1 MPSAP
6 HHELAVTA
14 AARVIKLDGLWRNEA
29 TRSPDREKKVATA
42 SMPAKRHRRR
52 LTLDAN

>member
-6 HHELAVTA
+6 HHELALTA